1 MEKTRMYFCKEPDG
15 GELAVLVDQ
24 ANGQKVTVYAHDG
37 QHSEADVEYVKT
49 CEPLSKPEESDLYK
63 ELVGQGYSDIEVV
76 KKFKD
81 DAATETPVDECV
93 NKMVESVI
101 GGSPICES
109 VKKLAS
115 VIFEG
120 MVVPEYENDV
130 DFDDPSQVY
139 EALLE
144 KELFTQAELDLVT
157 NGWGLNLDTL
167 NTVCQVRYGMDADQV
182 LEENA

>member
-49 CEPLSKPEESDLYK
+49 CKPLNNPEESELYK
-63 ELVGQGYSDIEVV
+63 ELVGQGYKDIEVM

-81 DAATETPVDECV
+81 EAATERPVDECI

-109 VKKLAS
+109 VKKIAK
-115 VIFEG
+115 VVFEG
-120 MVVPEYENDV
+120 IDLDYND
-130 DFDDPSQVY
+130 PMKVY
-139 EALLE
+139 EDLIDHD
-144 KELFTQAELDLVT
+144 LFTQAELDLVT
-157 NGWGLNLDTL
+157 NGWGLNMDTL
-167 NTVCQVRYGMDADQV
+167 NTACQVRFGMDADQV